1 MLSLVKNIVFKLYR
15 WVVRYKYVL
24 GSLFL
29 INFIVWLFC
38 LPGHLFND
46 PTCTVLLDEEG
57 RILSAR
63 IADDGQWRFPAR
75 GNVPYKF
82 EQAILQFEDRDFYS
96 HWGVSL
102 KALLRAAKQNI
113 SSGEVV
119 SGGSTITMQL
129 MRMSRKGKER
139 TVWQKIIEIY
149 QATRAE
155 WSYSKSE
162 ILALYASNAPMGGNV
177 VGLDAA
183 AWRYFGLRPEELSWA
198 ESCMLAVLPNAPGL
212 IHLGKNRQKLLRK
225 RNRLLD
231 RLNEVGVIS
240 DMELE
245 LAKLEPLPEKP
256 PVLPND
262 APHLIDRFIT
272 SGKKGQLLRS
282 TIDRELQKAVN
293 QIVKMHHR
301 QLKGNEI
308 DNLAVMVL
316 NVHTGN
322 VEAYVGNA
330 TDEDEEGNYAVDVIK
345 APRSTGSILKPFLY
359 AGLLHDGEI
368 MPDQLIDDVPT
379 IISGYSPK
387 NYYKTYD
394 GMVPASQ
401 ALARSLNVPIVKL
414 LQRYSVP
421 KFHHL
426 LQRLGFTTINRSS
439 SNYGLS
445 LVLGGAEVSLW
456 DLCKVY
462 ASLANELQSDS
473 AFAISTLQNEIEA
486 QNEFHFPLSKAAIYF
501 TFQAMQ
507 EVVRPD
513 EEAGWQQFGTSKQI
527 AWKTGTSYGF
537 RDAWAVG
544 VTPNYIVGVWGG
556 NADGEGR
563 PGLVGVKVAAPVLF
577 DVFALLPDGGWFD
590 LPEDEL
596 EEVEVCLQSGYRKS
610 LHCDDV
616 KSVMIPKSC
625 MKGTACPYH
634 KVVHLDQSGQFQVN
648 ASCEKP
654 DKMQTVNW
662 FVLPPINERFYKIK
676 NPTYQSLPPFK
687 EGCVEVGLGT
697 NIAIIYP
704 KPQSRIYV
712 PVELSGEMGKTVFE
726 ATHRDKKAILFWHLD
741 EEFIGVTEGIHQ
753 LTLRPKEGEHVLKV
767 IDEQGQEVVCEFEV
781 ESKEE

>member
-1 MLSLVKNIVFKLYR
+1 MVFKLYR

-29 INFIVWLFC
+29 INFIIWLFC
-38 LPGHLFND
+38 LPGKLFDD
-46 PTCTVLLDEEG
+46 PTCTVLLDRDG
-57 RILSAR
+57 KILSAR

-75 GNVPYKF
+75 DNVPYKF
-82 EQAILQFEDRDFYS
+82 GQAILQFEDRDFYS

-102 KALLRAAKQNI
+102 KSILRAAKQNI

-119 SGGSTITMQL
+119 SGGSTVTMQL
-129 MRMSRKGKER
+129 MRMSRKEQKR
-139 TVWQKIIEIY
+139 TFWQKIIEIY

-155 WSYSKSE
+155 WSYTKDE
-162 ILALYASNAPMGGNV
+162 ILAMYASNAPMGGNV

-198 ESCMLAVLPNAPGL
+198 ESSMLAVLPNAPGL
-212 IHLGKNRQKLLRK
+212 IHPGKNRLKLLEK

-231 RLNEVGVIS
+231 RLYEVEVIS
-240 DMELE
+240 KTELE

-256 PVLPND
+256 PILSNA

-272 SGKKGQLLRS
+272 SGKKGRLLNS
-282 TIDRELQKAVN
+282 TVDFELQTAVN
-293 QIVKMHHR
+293 QIVNLHHQ
-301 QLKGNEI
+301 QLKTNEI
-308 DNLAVMVL
+308 DNLSVMVL
-316 NVHTGN
+316 NVRSGE

-330 TDEDEEGNYAVDVIK
+330 TDEGKEGNYAVDVIK
-345 APRSTGSILKPFLY
+345 APRSSGSILKPFLY
-359 AGLLHDGEI
+359 AGLLDDGEI

-394 GMVPASQ
+394 GMVAASQ
-401 ALARSLNVPIVKL
+401 ALSRSLNVPIVKL
-414 LQRYSVP
+414 LQQYSVP

-426 LQRLGFTTINRSS
+426 LQQIGFNTINRPSS
-439 SNYGLS
+439 DYGLS

-462 ASLANELQSDS
+462 GSLANKLQMDS
-473 AFAISTLQNEIEA
+473 VFAIKTLKSEVEEKSLN
-486 QNEFHFPLSKAAIYF
+486 HFPLNKASIYF
-501 TFQAMQ
+501 TFNAMQ
-507 EVVRPD
+507 EVIRPD
-513 EEAGWQQFGTSKQI
+513 EEAGWQQFSASKQI

-544 VTPNYIVGVWGG
+544 VTPNYVVGVWGG

-590 LPEDEL
+590 EPTSEM
-596 EEVEVCLQSGYRKS
+596 EEVEVCAKSGFRKS
-610 LHCDDV
+610 MYCDEV
-616 KSVMIPKSC
+616 KTVMVPKSC

-634 KVVHLDQSGQFQVN
+634 KVVHLDQTGRYQVN
-648 ASCEKP
+648 ASCEDPAKI
-654 DKMQTVNW
+654 QSVNW

-676 NPTYQSLPPFK
+676 NPTYRSLPPFK
-687 EGCVEVGLGT
+687 EGCVEEESGHD
-697 NIAIIYP
+697 IAIIYP
-704 KPQSRIYV
+704 KPQSQIYV
-712 PVELSGEMGKTVFE
+712 PIELSGEMGKAVFE
-726 ATHRDKKAILFWHLD
+726 ATHRDKDAVLFWHLD
-741 EEFIGVTEGIHQ
+741 NEFIGVTEGIHQ
-753 LTLRPKEGEHVLKV
+753 LTLRPKEGKHILKV
-767 IDEQGQEVVCEFEV
+767 IDEQGQEVICEFVV
-781 ESKEE
+781 EGREGI